1 MRQFVQ
7 YLMDS
12 GQLETI
18 KRPVSPILEAQRLA
32 SGRGPVLFSN
42 IDGCRAIV
50 NLIGS
55 RSLLA
60 RALGVDQ
67 PRLMNKLLHT
77 APDGQVAIKD
87 VAWDRDSTPDLSRL
101 PIMKFFE
108 RDGGRYITAGV
119 LVAKY
124 GEKVN
129 ASVHRMMV
137 IGKTS
142 LAVRL
147 VPPRHAYLMYKAC
160 AKKEKPLNV
169 AIAIGV
175 DPATL
180 FATTTRVPCGSEFS
194 YASALKGTELT
205 LIKSENGIPVPQSE
219 IVLEGQI
226 SPARTENEGPFVD
239 ITGTY
244 DIVRPEP
251 VINLTRMASV
261 KDPIY
266 HSILPASEEH
276 LLLMG
281 VPYEPRIF
289 RACQDVAKVENVL
302 LTAGGRHY
310 LHAVVQIEKQTE
322 GDAKNVMMAAF
333 AAHTSLKHIV
343 VVDQDI
349 NIYDAN
355 DVEYAIATRFRG
367 DVDMLLV
374 PHVRGSSLDP
384 CARSD
389 GTTTKIGIDATAP
402 LTERWKFE
410 KVS

>member
-18 KRPVSPILEAQRLA
+18 TKPVSPILEARRLA
-32 SGRGPVLFSN
+32 SGRGPVLFNN
-42 IDGCRAIV
+42 IDGCRAVV

-60 RALGVDQ
+60 RALDVDQ
-67 PRLMNKLLHT
+67 AGLIKKLLRT
-77 APDGQVAIKD
+77 APDGRVAIKD
-87 VAWDRDSTPDLSRL
+87 AAWDQDRTPDLGKL

-108 RDGGRYITAGV
+108 RDGGRYITAGI

-124 GEKVN
+124 GQKVN

-137 IGKTS
+137 IDKTS

-160 AKKEKPLNV
+160 VKKEKPLNI

-175 DPATL
+175 DPVTL
-180 FATTTRVPCGSEFS
+180 FATTTRVPCGSEFN

-205 LIKSENGIPVPQSE
+205 LTRSENGVPVPQSE

-226 SPARTENEGPFVD
+226 NPERTENEGPFVD

-244 DIVRPEP
+244 DLVREEP
-251 VINLTRMASV
+251 VIDLTRMVSV
-261 KDPIY
+261 RDPIY
-266 HSILPASEEH
+266 HAILPGSDEH
-276 LLLMG
+276 SLLMG

-289 RACQDVAKVENVL
+289 RACQDVAKVKNVI

-333 AAHTSLKHIV
+333 AAHTSLKHVV

-349 NIYDAN
+349 DIYDAN
-355 DVEYAIATRFRG
+355 DVEYAVATRFRG
-367 DVDMLLV
+367 DVDMLVV

-384 CARSD
+384 RARRD
-389 GTTTKIGIDATAP
+389 GTTTKVGIDATAP

>member
-18 KRPVSPILEAQRLA
+18 TKPVSPILEAQRLA
-32 SGRGPVLFSN
+32 SGRGPVLFNN
-42 IDGCRAIV
+42 IDGCRAVV

-60 RALGVDQ
+60 RALNADQ
-67 PRLMNKLLHT
+67 AGLIKKLLRT
-77 APDGQVAIKD
+77 APDGRVAIKD
-87 VAWDRDSTPDLSRL
+87 VAWDQDRTPDLGKL

-108 RDGGRYITAGV
+108 RDGGRYITAGI
-119 LVAKY
+119 LVAKH
-124 GEKVN
+124 GQKVN

-137 IGKTS
+137 IDKTS

-160 AKKEKPLNV
+160 VKKEKPLNV

-175 DPATL
+175 DPVTL
-180 FATTTRVPCGSEFS
+180 FATTTRVPCGSEFN

-205 LIKSENGIPVPQSE
+205 LTKSENGVPVPQSE

-226 SPARTENEGPFVD
+226 NPERTENEGPFVD
-239 ITGTY
+239 VTGTY
-244 DIVRPEP
+244 DLVREEP
-251 VINLTRMASV
+251 VIDLTRMVSV
-261 KDPIY
+261 RDPIY
-266 HSILPASEEH
+266 HAILPASEEH
-276 LLLMG
+276 SLLMG
-281 VPYEPRIF
+281 IPYEPRIF
-289 RACQDVAKVENVL
+289 RACRDVAKVKNVI

-333 AAHTSLKHIV
+333 AAHTSLKHVV

-349 NIYDAN
+349 DIYDAN
-355 DVEYAIATRFRG
+355 DVEYAVATRFRG
-367 DVDMLLV
+367 DVDMLVV

-384 CARSD
+384 RARGD
-389 GTTTKIGIDATAP
+389 GTTTKVGIDATAP

>member
-1 MRQFVQ
+1 
-7 YLMDS
+7 
-12 GQLETI
+12 
-18 KRPVSPILEAQRLA
+18 
-32 SGRGPVLFSN
+32 
-42 IDGCRAIV
+42 
-50 NLIGS
+50 
-55 RSLLA
+55 LLA

-67 PRLMNKLLHT
+67 AGLVKKLLRT
-77 APDGQVAIKD
+77 APDGQAAIKD
-87 VAWDRDSTPDLSRL
+87 VAWDRDTTPDLSKL

-137 IGKTS
+137 IDKTS

-147 VPPRHAYLMYKAC
+147 VPPRHTYLMYKAC
-160 AKKEKPLNV
+160 AKKEQPLNV

-175 DPATL
+175 DPVTL
-180 FATTTRVPCGSEFS
+180 FAATTRVPCGSEFS

-205 LIKSENGIPVPQSE
+205 LIKSENGVPVPQSE

-226 SPARTENEGPFVD
+226 SPARTEKEGPFVD

-244 DIVRPEP
+244 DLVRQEP
-251 VINLTRMASV
+251 VIDLTRMASV
-261 KDPIY
+261 RDPIY

-289 RACQDVAKVENVL
+289 RACQDVAKVENVI

-333 AAHTSLKHIV
+333 AAHTSLKHII

-349 NIYDAN
+349 DIYDAN
-355 DVEYAIATRFRG
+355 DVEYAVATRFRG
-367 DVDMLLV
+367 DVDMLVV

-384 CARSD
+384 CAGSD
-389 GTTTKIGIDATAP
+389 GTTTKVGIDATAS

-410 KVS
+410 KIS

>member
-18 KRPVSPILEAQRLA
+18 TKPVSPILEAQRLA
-32 SGRGPVLFSN
+32 SGRGPVLFNN
-42 IDGCRAIV
+42 IDGCRAVV

-60 RALGVDQ
+60 RALDVDQ
-67 PRLMNKLLHT
+67 AGFITKLLRT
-77 APDGQVAIKD
+77 APDGRVAIKD
-87 VAWDRDSTPDLSRL
+87 VAWDLDRTPDLGKL

-108 RDGGRYITAGV
+108 RDGGRYITAGI

-124 GEKVN
+124 GQKVN

-137 IGKTS
+137 VDKTS

-160 AKKEKPLNV
+160 VKKEKPLNV

-175 DPATL
+175 DPVTL
-180 FATTTRVPCGSEFS
+180 FATTTRVPCGSEFN

-205 LIKSENGIPVPQSE
+205 LTKSENGVPVPQSE

-226 SPARTENEGPFVD
+226 NPERTESEGPFVD
-239 ITGTY
+239 VTGTY
-244 DIVRPEP
+244 DLVREEP
-251 VINLTRMASV
+251 VIDLTRMVSV
-261 KDPIY
+261 RDPIY
-266 HSILPASEEH
+266 HAILPASEEH
-276 LLLMG
+276 SLLMG

-289 RACQDVAKVENVL
+289 RACRDVAKVKNVI

-333 AAHTSLKHIV
+333 AAHTSLKHII

-349 NIYDAN
+349 DIYDAK
-355 DVEYAIATRFRG
+355 DVEYAVATRFRG
-367 DVDMLLV
+367 DVDMLVV

-384 CARSD
+384 RARRD
-389 GTTTKIGIDATAP
+389 GTTTKVGIDATAP